1 MPRRKQGGPVTC
13 PRCGAEVGEP
23 VKTWQL
29 VSPFPDKK
37 GRITITIM
45 GVYQCPRCGYRWRAV
60 VSKLKVGG
68 GGVEVGE
75 KRIEEE
81 EEERPA
87 KVIEIDL
94 DELDEELLEEE

>member
-1 MPRRKQGGPVTC
+1 MPRRDKGPVRC

-37 GRITITIM
+37 GRITVTIM
-45 GVYQCPRCGYRWRAV
+45 GVYQCPKCGYRWRAV
-60 VSKLKVGG
+60 VAKLKVGG
-68 GGVEVGE
+68 GVEVGD

-81 EEERPA
+81 EERRPP
-87 KVIEIDL
+87 KIIEIDL
-94 DELDEELLEEE
+94 DDLDEEELEE